1 MKGTPRENVFL
12 IGESPMV
19 EEFTE
24 ECLRAGYFVTAK
36 LNHSS
41 RQSSLPRGSAGKARR
56 AALAVE
62 LTNTDRERKTKN
74 IRFLEKSLP
83 HNAAILSSS
92 VTITASEQATWLK
105 SPGRL
110 MGLAALPSLLS
121 GQLLEI
127 APTLST
133 SRATVSA
140 AKKFL
145 ERLGKEIAVVQD
157 RVGMVLPRILCML
170 INEASFAVM
179 ENVAHPRDVDIAMKL
194 GTNYPLGPVEWAD
207 RIGIQQVFCVLQS
220 LHQNLGE
227 ERYRIAPLLRQMA
240 TGKQWWS
247 T

>member
-1 MKGTPRENVFL
+1 
-12 IGESPMV
+12 
-19 EEFTE
+19 
-24 ECLRAGYFVTAK
+24 
-36 LNHSS
+36 
-41 RQSSLPRGSAGKARR
+41 
-56 AALAVE
+56 
-62 LTNTDRERKTKN
+62 
-74 IRFLEKSLP
+74 
-83 HNAAILSSS
+83 
-92 VTITASEQATWLK
+92 
-105 SPGRL
+105 
-110 MGLAALPSLLS
+110 MGLSALPTLLS

-140 AKKFL
+140 VKKFL

-179 ENVAHPRDVDIAMKL
+179 ENVAHPHDVDIAMKL
-194 GTNYPLGPVEWAD
+194 GTNYPLGPIEWAD
-207 RIGIQQVFCVLQS
+207 RIGIQQVFSVLQS